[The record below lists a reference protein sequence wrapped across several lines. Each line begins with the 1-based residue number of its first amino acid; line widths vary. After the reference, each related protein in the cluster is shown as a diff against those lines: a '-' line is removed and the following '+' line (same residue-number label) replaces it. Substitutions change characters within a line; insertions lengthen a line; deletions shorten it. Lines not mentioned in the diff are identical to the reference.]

1 MPLHNEGTWKKS
13 SKSCRNCRHVYSLQV
28 DAAAII
34 TDMLYSL
41 IVDPADTAIMQLQ
54 GLFRWSL
61 YLQKKSGLW
70 LRGYIV
76 TCMHSAISD
85 LSYYITM
92 YLQNK
97 GLERETMGQESLI
110 TTILSN
116 LLFPY
121 IPPLQGLSPH
131 SLCAIHLP
139 QYCLGK

>member
-1 MPLHNEGTWKKS
+1 M
-13 SKSCRNCRHVYSLQV
+13 
-28 DAAAII
+28 
-34 TDMLYSL
+34 
-41 IVDPADTAIMQLQ
+41 VDPADTAIMQLQ

-121 IPPLQGLSPH
+121 IPPLQGFLASR
-131 SLCAIHLP
+131 SACIHLLLYSP
-139 QYCLGK
+139 GEQH